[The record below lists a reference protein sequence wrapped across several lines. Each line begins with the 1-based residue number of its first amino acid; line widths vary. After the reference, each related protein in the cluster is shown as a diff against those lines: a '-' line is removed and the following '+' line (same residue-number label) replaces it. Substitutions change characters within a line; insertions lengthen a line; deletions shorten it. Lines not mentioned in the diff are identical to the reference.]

1 MSFELKRGEAVP
13 KGIRRIVCERA
24 EKALAVLDRNGTKTV
39 GDKRVHDARKR
50 FKEVRGALRMVRGD
64 LGDKQFRRE
73 NRVFRDAGRP
83 LSEVRDAKVLVDTL
97 GELVEHYKAQLAAEP
112 FKHLRGALNA
122 RRRDVRKQVLDKKGT
137 TRSIVSKVRKS
148 LRRVGDW
155 PLTHN
160 GWKAIAAGLRQ
171 TYDQGRKSMQAAI
184 NDGSDE
190 AFHEWRKRTKDL
202 RYGIE
207 LLARAWPETMQ
218 SMAQAAHDLTD
229 LLGQDHDLAV
239 LLTVVDSE
247 PKNVCPDDERE
258 LLTPLVAQRRTE
270 LWAEARELGRKLFAE
285 TDDQFV
291 DRIHGYWK
299 AWR

>member
-1 MSFELKRGEAVP
+1 MSFELKRAEAVP
-13 KGIRRIVCERA
+13 DGIRRIVCERV
-24 EKALAVLDRNGTKTV
+24 EKALAVLDRNGSKTV
-39 GDKRVHDARKR
+39 GDEAVHDARKR
-50 FKEVRGALRMVRGD
+50 FKEVRGALRMVRGE

-97 GELVEHYKAQLAAEP
+97 DELTQRYKAQLAAEP
-112 FKHLRGALNA
+112 FKHLRAALNA
-122 RRRDVRKQVLDKKGT
+122 RRRDVRKKALDKKRT

-171 TYDQGRKSMQAAI
+171 TYDQGRKSMHAAI
-184 NDGSDE
+184 SDGSDE

-218 SMAQAAHDLTD
+218 SMANATHGLTD

-239 LLTVVDSE
+239 LMTVVESE
-247 PKNVCPDDERE
+247 LKNVCPDDERE
-258 LLTPLVAQRRTE
+258 LLTPLVSQRRAD
-270 LWAEARELGRKLFAE
+270 LRAAACELGRKLFAE
-285 TDDQFV
+285 TEDQFI
-291 DRIHGYWK
+291 DRIHGYWQ